1 MVLVYMYWQCKHTHN
16 HLIALCPGLPRWA
29 GTRRNL
35 HPLTSMRQR
44 RIRTDSKVHC
54 LWAHPVYG
62 ASKSWWRLLDPIKPT
77 YNPSRPDVRLKLT
90 AGAFNQLWIWMPAVL
105 VTIPTVTQNS
115 LHPLLTSSISS
126 CHLLDFMVQ
135 VKRTEADAPPICQ
148 YPYRYRPPFLCWM
161 PFLPQLCQFIL
172 AWDRHR
178 IMLACIPRGLVYWQR
193 KQQQVNICIL

>member
-105 VTIPTVTQNS
+105 VTIPTFTQNS
-115 LHPLLTSSISS
+115 LPPLLTSSISFR
-126 CHLLDFMVQ
+126 HLLDFMVQ
-135 VKRTEADAPPICQ
+135 VKRTEADAPTICLCATPSGLSVPIPLSPPVFMLNAFSAATLPI
-148 YPYRYRPPFLCWM
+148 YP
-161 PFLPQLCQFIL
+161 
-172 AWDRHR
+172 
-178 IMLACIPRGLVYWQR
+178 GLGQAPNNAGLHTPW
-193 KQQQVNICIL
+193 LGLLTA